1 MSLEQLPPASA
12 SVECSGTHHRLIWQ
26 AGQLTAPAHPDV
38 DAERALAALGG
49 ASCGCLDLL
58 TAWHTHAEDPR
69 VLVLGP
75 RGPKIAVVQAQ
86 GGTSRQGMGW
96 FSYGPPQ
103 PELPAV
109 GLEDL
114 LVLRGG
120 LTRRLIATSASAL
133 ISQNADGPISRHL
146 HAALYGRL
154 LVSLGRWL
162 GELPELELEL
172 IGPGAEPSLSVD
184 GSTVR
189 AAVAPEWLVDVWGA
203 GLEIVADRFTLAAS
217 YGNDADPR
225 VRLRSV
231 DQLLAVGTT
240 TVTTASAQAD
250 SSGASVRPASSSASQ

>member
-1 MSLEQLPPASA
+1 
-12 SVECSGTHHRLIWQ
+12 VECSGTHHRLIWQ

-75 RGPKIAVVQAQ
+75 RGPKIAVVHPDD
-86 GGTSRQGMGW
+86 GRGRQGMAIY
-96 FSYGPPQ
+96 SYAPGSPPV
-103 PELPAV
+103 PSAL

-133 ISQNADGPISRHL
+133 ISRNPDGPMSRQL

-189 AAVAPEWLVDVWGA
+189 AAVAPDWLIDVWGA